1 MALNYYNKLIL
12 LPCEANVHN
21 AAPREEGNEKLRDG
35 SCDWDWEGRTG
46 TGAKTE
52 METEL
57 KLTNKL
63 RHRQAEMLVKNEVNT
78 RHAAPR
84 LSDEK

>member
-1 MALNYYNKLIL
+1 MKSSEMA
-12 LPCEANVHN
+12 
-21 AAPREEGNEKLRDG
+21 AA
-35 SCDWDWEGRTG
+35 TG
-46 TGAKTE
+46 TGKVGLGQEPE
-52 METEL
+52 METETEL

-63 RHRQAEMLVKNEVNT
+63 RHRQAEMLVKSEVNT

>member
-1 MALNYYNKLIL
+1 M

-21 AAPREEGNEKLRDG
+21 AAPREEGSEKLRDG
-35 SCDWDWEGRTG
+35 SSDWDWEGRTKME
-46 TGAKTE
+46 T
-52 METEL
+52 ETEL

-63 RHRQAEMLVKNEVNT
+63 RHRQAEMLVKSEVNT

>member
-1 MALNYYNKLIL
+1 M
-12 LPCEANVHN
+12 E
-21 AAPREEGNEKLRDG
+21 
-35 SCDWDWEGRTG
+35 T
-46 TGAKTE
+46 
-52 METEL
+52 ETEL

-63 RHRQAEMLVKNEVNT
+63 RHRQAEMLVKSEVNT